1 MSTDLQSPSTFT
13 TSLNDHIREARYRL
27 QNRRRLVRVRG
38 AKLGRTLYQQITAP
52 VGLLW
57 VGGGLGFLLG
67 ELTHCPKAPS
77 RDRDRS
83 PDSGHPFFEN
93 ALSLMKLVHW
103 GHTLFKALPGAGTPP
118 REQPTSSISQPLKG
132 HQHGSDI

>member
-1 MSTDLQSPSTFT
+1 MSTNLQSPRTLT
-13 TSLNDHIREARYRL
+13 TSLNDQIREASGRL
-27 QNRRRLVRVRG
+27 RNRRRLVRVRG
-38 AKLGRTLYQQITAP
+38 AKLGRTLYQRITAP
-52 VGLLW
+52 AGLLW

-67 ELTHCPKAPS
+67 DLTHRPKAPS

-83 PDSGHPFFEN
+83 PDAGHPFFEN

-103 GHTLFKALPGAGTPP
+103 GHALFKALPGAGTPP
-118 REQPTSSISQPLKG
+118 REQPTSSISQHLKG